1 MQKKRTYTAGLILL
15 LLCILAGILY
25 VQTRPET
32 AAGQKAL
39 TVVVVHGDGEEKTFD
54 YTTDAEYLGQVL
66 EENQLASG
74 TEGAYGTFITT
85 VDGETADEAK
95 EQWWCITKE
104 GEMVSTSADQ
114 APITDGDQ
122 YELTLKEGY

>member
-1 MQKKRTYTAGLILL
+1 MILV

-25 VQTRPET
+25 TQSRPET
-32 AAGQKAL
+32 AEGQKAL
-39 TVVVVHGDGEEKTFD
+39 TIVVIHGNGEEKSFN
-54 YTTDAEYLGQVL
+54 YITDAAYLGEVL

-74 TEGAYGTFITT
+74 TKGPYGTFITT
-85 VDGETADEAK
+85 VDGETADETK

-104 GEMVSTSADQ
+104 GEMVSTSADESPV
-114 APITDGDQ
+114 ANGDQ

>member
-1 MQKKRTYTAGLILL
+1 MEKKKTYTAGIILV

-25 VQTRPET
+25 TQTRPET
-32 AAGQKAL
+32 AEGQKSVS
-39 TVVVVHGDGEEKTFD
+39 VVVVHGDGQENTFV
-54 YTTDAEYLGQVL
+54 YTTDAQYLGQVL

-74 TEGAYGTFITT
+74 TEGPYGTFITT
-85 VDGETADEAK
+85 VDGETADETK

-104 GEMVSTSADQ
+104 GEMVSTSADES
-114 APITDGDQ
+114 PVTDGDQ

>member
-1 MQKKRTYTAGLILL
+1 M
-15 LLCILAGILY
+15 
-25 VQTRPET
+25 
-32 AAGQKAL
+32 
-39 TVVVVHGDGEEKTFD
+39 
-54 YTTDAEYLGQVL
+54 L

-85 VDGETADEAK
+85 VDGETADESK

-114 APITDGDQ
+114 APIADGDQ